1 MVRMLTD
8 EDLSLRHLPDISDSS
23 FSFQIPTTLL
33 PRGGDL
39 MAEDNTFFEN
49 ANPNITLTTPEPLA
63 VAARRLT
70 LQEFAPRLES
80 SPLAQQPQASLYF
93 KTPSTSYGHIES
105 HPLPINEA
113 PISNKQIRSLRKEIT
128 KHKHQDQ
135 GEPQEPDPCLSVS
148 VTSSSTLNNILPQPP
163 AFPERLSLGSQ
174 PEASY
179 SGLDLL
185 QAASSAASSGHK
197 EELQGNANPRGSRRG
212 HLGNKSRPSKQL
224 IATSRPPRQVK
235 FLSSASVVL
244 LTGFLS
250 FNRAQFLICIMPAR
264 YSLSSLEVLSNLGDW
279 AWQKAKKA

>member
-23 FSFQIPTTLL
+23 FSFQIPTTVL

-39 MAEDNTFFEN
+39 MAEDNTFFED
-49 ANPNITLTTPEPLA
+49 ANPDITLTAPEPPER
-63 VAARRLT
+63 VACHLT
-70 LQEFAPRLES
+70 LQEFVPRLES
-80 SPLAQQPQASLYF
+80 SPLAQQPQTSPSS

-105 HPLPINEA
+105 HPLPINEV
-113 PISNKQIRSLRKEIT
+113 PISSKQIRSLRKEIT

-148 VTSSSTLNNILPQPP
+148 ATSSSTLNNIPPLPP
-163 AFPERLSLGSQ
+163 AFPKRLSLGSQ

-185 QAASSAASSGHK
+185 QSASSAASSGHK
-197 EELQGNANPRGSRRG
+197 EELQGNANPKVSRRG
-212 HLGNKSRPSKQL
+212 HISNKSRPSRRS
-224 IATSRPPRQVK
+224 IATSRPPRQVS
-235 FLSSASVVL
+235 FLPSASVVL

-250 FNRAQFLICIMPAR
+250 FFPAEFLTCIMLTC
-264 YSLSSLEVLSNLGDW
+264 YSLSSLEVLSNQRD
-279 AWQKAKKA
+279 

>member
-8 EDLSLRHLPDISDSS
+8 EDLSLRHLPEISDSS

-39 MAEDNTFFEN
+39 MAEDNTFFKD
-49 ANPNITLTTPEPLA
+49 ANPDITLATSEPPA
-63 VAARRLT
+63 GVACHLI

-80 SPLAQQPQASLYF
+80 SPLAQQPQTSPYS

-113 PISNKQIRSLRKEIT
+113 PISSKQIRSLRKEIT
-128 KHKHQDQ
+128 KHKHQVQ

-148 VTSSSTLNNILPQPP
+148 ATSSSTLNNILPPPP

-174 PEASY
+174 PEAGY

-185 QAASSAASSGHK
+185 QHASSAASSGHK
-197 EELQGNANPRGSRRG
+197 EELQGDANPKGLRRG
-212 HLGNKSRPSKQL
+212 HLGNEPRPSKRL
-224 IATSRPPRQVK
+224 IAASRPPRQVK
-235 FLSSASVVL
+235 FPPSTSIVV
-244 LTGFLS
+244 LTGF
-250 FNRAQFLICIMPAR
+250 FRAQFLICIMLTC
-264 YSLSSLEVLSNLGDW
+264 YSLSSQEVLSNLGDEVR
-279 AWQKAKKA
+279 QKAKKA